1 MNRLI
6 VLGLLA
12 TSAFA
17 VPMPGSS
24 GNLDCLNHEDMF
36 SCIAVK
42 SINFLGR
49 AARSSDI
56 QLIDGVTFV
65 RDVPIHGLV
74 SVERGGKMLETET
87 ELINELPREVVD
99 KTFKLASMMFESVV
113 SFLKSHSLKLS
124 LPEGSIARTIE
135 EARAKTKKSIHPLL
149 AAAGLKIFALIPIA
163 LGGLA
168 LLVTKALFVGKIA
181 LLFAGILAFQKL
193 FGSGSSTGNIFSKGV
208 QPIAAWASAP
218 ASQSWSSA
226 PSSSQSQGYYRSFD
240 SNDAQHL
247 AYGGQA
253 PEEAK

>member
-17 VPMPGSS
+17 VPTPGSS

-56 QLIDGVTFV
+56 QLVDGVTFV
-65 RDVPIHGLV
+65 RDVPM
-74 SVERGGKMLETET
+74 ERGGKMLETET
-87 ELINELPREVVD
+87 ELMDNLPREVVD

-124 LPEGSIARTIE
+124 LPEGSIARTLE
-135 EARAKTKKSIHPLL
+135 EARAKTKKTINPLL
-149 AAAGLKIFALIPIA
+149 AAAGVKIFALIPIM

-181 LLFAGILAFQKL
+181 LLLAGIILFQKL

-240 SNDAQHL
+240 TNDAQQL
-247 AYGGQA
+247 AYRGQA
-253 PEEAK
+253 PEDAE

>member
-65 RDVPIHGLV
+65 RDVPM
-74 SVERGGKMLETET
+74 ERGGKVLETET

-247 AYGGQA
+247 AYGGQI